1 MAKQHLILSKNR
13 VEADSDS
20 TRGNPQAASSEQLI
34 GVEFESGHTKPTL
47 LIREP
52 LDCQVLAKVSQE
64 WSIVLSEHLLQF
76 VEKPLGELRLTYCS
90 RPPSV
95 FDHAT
100 ACPILLKW
108 PSSVARPLGVWRS
121 LEARFLGMEEA
132 PSSNL
137 GTSTISVAPAEKNAS
152 SNLIRKYQD
161 MNPLEPVQMVF
172 TDAFYIDTK

>member
-1 MAKQHLILSKNR
+1 MAKQHLIPSKNR

-20 TRGNPQAASSEQLI
+20 TRGNPQATSSEQLI
-34 GVEFESGHTKPTL
+34 GIEFESGHTKPTL

-64 WSIVLSEHLLQF
+64 WSIVLSEYLLQF
-76 VEKPLGELRLTYCS
+76 VEKSLGELRLTCFPRS
-90 RPPSV
+90 SSV

-137 GTSTISVAPAEKNAS
+137 GTSTISCRTCREGC
-152 SNLIRKYQD
+152 
-161 MNPLEPVQMVF
+161 
-172 TDAFYIDTK
+172 